1 MLSPWLLLAG
11 LRVVAFGFLES
22 FCFLVTTAALD
33 IDVSIAALNVS
44 VTAVIQSDAV
54 GKRRPLV
61 GDAFF
66 LWPFRSVRCWGLY
79 AVSTIIMSVSY
90 VERCYDERG
99 IVIVTVRSR
108 VRPQPIWAVS
118 MAVASSTAQ
127 LELLWLL
134 SILFGFS
141 ALLSFPLPSV
151 CTRLWLLLT
160 ISLFSFFLVCSTT
173 TTTTTTNSSLVLRS
187 HSNSEKPG
195 TDGWWRSK
203 EFSVVPLLLYCWF
216 FQCLCRLLSIAVAVI

>member
-22 FCFLVTTAALD
+22 FCFLVTTVALD

-79 AVSTIIMSVSY
+79 AVSTIIIMSVSY

-108 VRPQPIWAVS
+108 VRPQSISAVS

-127 LELLWLL
+127 LELL
-134 SILFGFS
+134 
-141 ALLSFPLPSV
+141 
-151 CTRLWLLLT
+151 
-160 ISLFSFFLVCSTT
+160 
-173 TTTTTTNSSLVLRS
+173 
-187 HSNSEKPG
+187 
-195 TDGWWRSK
+195 
-203 EFSVVPLLLYCWF
+203 
-216 FQCLCRLLSIAVAVI
+216 